1 MNVRSFSGTLFFGI
15 AAGVGFPGF
24 SLLTAPVLGGA
35 GAFQVWVALGAI
47 AYAAL
52 LGIGWRERI
61 IGAFTAS
68 AFVVP
73 AALLADGI
81 VGLIAGA
88 ALAVAVAR
96 SYLLGTDRIARTIA
110 IETVLAVFG
119 FAFVRSLGGAGLFP
133 IALAI
138 WGWFLVQSLYFL
150 IGGGLPRPTASGDV
164 DAFDLA
170 HERANAIMETD

>member
-1 MNVRSFSGTLFFGI
+1 MNVRSFGGTLLFGI

-24 SLLTAPVLGGA
+24 SLLTAPLLGAA
-35 GAFQVWVALGAI
+35 GAFQAWVALGAI

-61 IGAFTAS
+61 VGAFTAT

-73 AALLADGI
+73 AALLAEGI
-81 VGLIAGA
+81 VGLVAGA

-96 SYLLGTDRIARTIA
+96 SYLLGTDRIARTVV
-110 IETVLAVFG
+110 IEAALAAFG

-150 IGGGLPRPTASGDV
+150 IGGGLPQPARSGDV

-170 HERANAIMETD
+170 HERANAIMETE